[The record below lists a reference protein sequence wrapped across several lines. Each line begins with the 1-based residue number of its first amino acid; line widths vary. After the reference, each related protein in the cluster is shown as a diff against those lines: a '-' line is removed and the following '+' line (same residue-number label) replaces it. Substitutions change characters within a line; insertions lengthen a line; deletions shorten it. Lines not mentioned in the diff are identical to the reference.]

1 MVLRGAGQACDQWH
15 LLAHWEGL
23 DQLVLGNQSLGGN
36 QLLPI
41 WQLVHVCHR
50 SETNACWRLL
60 VRLLV
65 PLLARGGY
73 WWICVG

>member
-1 MVLRGAGQACDQWH
+1 
-15 LLAHWEGL
+15 
-23 DQLVLGNQSLGGN
+23 LVLGNQSLGGN